1 MEAGLDPC
9 ARRATLAPAQ
19 RLESAAL
26 AMRVCASVIPRLSI
40 EIGGVGVQYKERT
53 MSFALYVIGF
63 VIVIGGVA
71 WGMIAAGISHLWVM
85 IACVILL
92 GIGIVTGV
100 SRTRSKDPS

>member
-1 MEAGLDPC
+1 
-9 ARRATLAPAQ
+9 
-19 RLESAAL
+19 
-26 AMRVCASVIPRLSI
+26 
-40 EIGGVGVQYKERT
+40 